1 MTTKQT
7 QTKARKA
14 GIAALMALSLSVSAV
29 TVPRAFAADTVG
41 YDPTIDVVEKS
52 QQKATDLDAG
62 TCSFELSDQQS
73 KAGARTGAWNPDE
86 APYDFGAI
94 FTLDGSQ
101 QRTFNVVYVATSN
114 RSAPYDGPDVPALD
128 LGYQR
133 ENSNKVNHQ
142 LDPSR

>member
-1 MTTKQT
+1 MVPQ
-7 QTKARKA
+7 A
-14 GIAALMALSLSVSAV
+14 IAA
-29 TVPRAFAADTVG
+29 DGIG
-41 YDPTIDVVEKS
+41 YDKNTAVVELS

-62 TCSFELSDQQS
+62 TCSFDLSDQES
-73 KAGARTGAWNPDE
+73 RAGAWTDAWNTDAQ

-94 FTLDGSQ
+94 FRLDGSQ
-101 QRTFNVVYVATSN
+101 QRTFNDVYVATSN